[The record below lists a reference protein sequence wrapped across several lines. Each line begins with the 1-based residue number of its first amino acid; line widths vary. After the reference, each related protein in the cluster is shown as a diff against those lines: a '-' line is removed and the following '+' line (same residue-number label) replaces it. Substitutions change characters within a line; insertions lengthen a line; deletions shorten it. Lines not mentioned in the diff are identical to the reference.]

1 MCAAYALTMATALR
15 FYYQRQSETD
25 RLPAEVMDRL
35 RPKGQYMYAAQSRI
49 IATIIDDV
57 LNMQHIRGAPE
68 IIARINGL

>member
-1 MCAAYALTMATALR
+1 MAYGPKDACAG
-15 FYYQRQSETD
+15 
-25 RLPAEVMDRL
+25 VMDRL
-35 RPKGQYMYAAQSRI
+35 RPQGKYMYAAQSRI